1 MAFLIVLYV
10 AVIVLLLI
18 SQWKIFT
25 KAGKPGWA
33 ILIPFYNVIVLL
45 QIIGKPWWW
54 LLLLLVPFVN
64 IVFII
69 WSLNLLSLSFGKD
82 TGYTVGLILL
92 SPVFIPLLGLGSAEY
107 KGPAGDSKKA

>member
-1 MAFLIVLYV
+1 MAFLIIFYV
-10 AVIVLLLI
+10 AIILLLI
-18 SQWKIFT
+18 VSQWKIFT

-45 QIIGKPWWW
+45 EIIGKPWWW
-54 LLLLLVPFVN
+54 LLLMLVPFVN

-82 TGYTVGLILL
+82 IGYTVGLILL
-92 SPVFIPLLGLGSAEY
+92 GLVFIPILGLGSAEY

>member
-10 AVIVLLLI
+10 AAIVLLI
-18 SQWKIFT
+18 VSQWKIFT

-33 ILIPFYNVIVLL
+33 ILVPFYNVIVML

-54 LLLLLVPFVN
+54 LLLLIVPFVN
-64 IVFII
+64 IVFVI

-82 TGYTVGLILL
+82 TGFTIGLILL